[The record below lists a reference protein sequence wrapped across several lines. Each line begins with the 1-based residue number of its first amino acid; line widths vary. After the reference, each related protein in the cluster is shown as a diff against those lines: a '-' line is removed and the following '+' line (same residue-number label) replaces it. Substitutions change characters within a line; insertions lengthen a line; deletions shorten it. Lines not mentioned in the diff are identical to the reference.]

1 MTIINEADNILPTGQ
16 LKGLKMGRTST
27 AKEKLINSAISLI
40 SNKSYSAVGVQ
51 ELCNEA
57 GVKKGSFYH
66 FFESKKELTLVCLT
80 EMWDFYKNEVL
91 FPVNKLDISY
101 KEKINILL
109 QKSGEMQETSKESQG
124 CVGGCIFGNLALEMS
139 TQEEDIRL
147 KISDVFSEWIDY
159 FDDML
164 DIAKNKNEIP
174 KNVDTRRTAKSWVAY
189 IEGLSLMVKTFNDTS
204 YVKSI
209 GCALNSLMIYEEC

>member
-1 MTIINEADNILPTGQ
+1 
-16 LKGLKMGRTST
+16 
-27 AKEKLINSAISLI
+27 
-40 SNKSYSAVGVQ
+40 
-51 ELCNEA
+51 
-57 GVKKGSFYH
+57 
-66 FFESKKELTLVCLT
+66 
-80 EMWDFYKNEVL
+80 
-91 FPVNKLDISY
+91 
-101 KEKINILL
+101 
-109 QKSGEMQETSKESQG
+109 
-124 CVGGCIFGNLALEMS
+124 MS

-147 KISDVFSEWIDY
+147 KISEVFSEWIDY